1 MITEAW
7 LGVAD
12 TVAFRELFDLSGKVA
27 IITGGAGTIGRVLTV
42 ALAEFGCDV
51 VVADLRPQAAADLRD
66 VVEGY
71 GRRLLAISVDVTRPD
86 QVQMMVDQVVQTF
99 GRIDILINHAGLNIR
114 KPAVEITESD
124 WDTVLDVNLK
134 GVFLVAQAVGRQ
146 MIRQGT
152 GGKIVNTAS
161 VSAVRGHPLMA
172 AYAASKGGIAQLTRV
187 LANEWAPYRINV
199 NAIGP
204 GYLETNQTRSYLAD
218 PQRKAEVV
226 SKIPMGR
233 LGTPADLV
241 GAVIY
246 LASPASDY
254 VTGHV
259 LFIDGGRLVD

>member
-1 MITEAW
+1 M
-7 LGVAD
+7 
-12 TVAFRELFDLSGKVA
+12 AFRDLFDLTGKVA
-27 IITGGAGTIGRVLTV
+27 IVTGGAGTIGRVLTV

-51 VVADLRPQAAADLRD
+51 AVADLRPQAAADLRGA
-66 VVEGY
+66 VEGY
-71 GRRLLAISVDVTRPD
+71 GRRFLTVGVDVTKPD
-86 QVQMMVDQVVQTF
+86 QVQAMVDQVVRTF
-99 GRIDILINHAGLNIR
+99 GRVDILINHAGLNIR

-134 GVFLVAQAVGRQ
+134 GIFLVAQAVGRQ
-146 MIRQGT
+146 MIHQGT

-161 VSAVRGHPLMA
+161 VSAVRGHPRLA

-204 GYLETNQTRSYLAD
+204 GYLETDQTRTYLAD
-218 PQRKAEVV
+218 PQRRAEIL

-233 LGTPADLV
+233 LGTPEDLV
-241 GAVIY
+241 GAVVY
-246 LASPASDY
+246 LSSPASDY

-259 LFIDGGRLVD
+259 LFVEGGRLID